1 MNPIREIMQSH
12 TEACLYYLADWS
24 FHQEKYQCASVLS
37 RYWNS
42 QENSRCSI
50 SVSKLQDKDKKE
62 RKKNKKPT
70 EKITTV
76 FLIANC

>member
-1 MNPIREIMQSH
+1 MNPIKEIMQSH

-42 QENSRCSI
+42 QENSR
-50 SVSKLQDKDKKE
+50 QKK
-62 RKKNKKPT
+62 
-70 EKITTV
+70 
-76 FLIANC
+76 